1 MFSIISACFIKVKRF
16 WKIFIAFSLICV
28 IMHSSNRNEV
38 QFMTLGERIR
48 FCRKSSGLTQEQL
61 AEITGIHTV
70 SINKYE
76 KDKMVPKPD
85 QLSKIAYALNVSTM
99 ALNGSDD
106 PSFRV
111 ETIGDFMGFLFTMHH
126 SGIMM
131 LKGKRDKEG
140 YIKEDTAY
148 IEINPAIRQ
157 YFGVKGKEKDNDSLT
172 ILLQNKQ
179 VLKDLIKWE
188 QTENYLTE
196 NKDKYDELP
205 KKEKE
210 VYDEIKADKESIELR
225 LSQSNVMLDTSSGIS
240 VRVNPNYPI

>member
-1 MFSIISACFIKVKRF
+1 
-16 WKIFIAFSLICV
+16 
-28 IMHSSNRNEV
+28 
-38 QFMTLGERIR
+38 MTLGERIR
-48 FCRKSSGLTQEQL
+48 FCRKNSGLTQEQL
-61 AEITGIHTV
+61 AEITGIHSV

-85 QLSKIAYALNVSTM
+85 QLSKIALALNVSTM
-99 ALNGSDD
+99 ALNGSED

-140 YIKEDTAY
+140 YIKEETAY
-148 IEINPAIRQ
+148 IEINPSIKQ
-157 YFGVKGKEKDNDSLT
+157 YFGIKGLDKDSADQVF
-172 ILLQNKQ
+172 LLQNKQ

-188 QTENYLTE
+188 QTENFITS
-196 NKDKYDELP
+196 NQAKYDEMTDE
-205 KKEKE
+205 EKAAF
-210 VYDEIKADKESIELR
+210 DEIKANKELIEIK
-225 LSQSNVMLDTSSGIS
+225 LSQSNVLLDTSSGVS

>member
-1 MFSIISACFIKVKRF
+1 
-16 WKIFIAFSLICV
+16 
-28 IMHSSNRNEV
+28 
-38 QFMTLGERIR
+38 MTLGERIR

-61 AEITGIHTV
+61 AEITGIHSV

-85 QLSKIAYALNVSTM
+85 QLSKIALALNVSTM
-99 ALNGSDD
+99 ALNGSED

-131 LKGKRDKEG
+131 LKGKRDKDG

-148 IEINPAIRQ
+148 IEINPSIKR
-157 YFGVKGKEKDNDSLT
+157 YFGIKSIDKDTADQV

-179 VLKDLIKWE
+179 VLSDLIKWE
-188 QTENYLTE
+188 QTENFLTS
-196 NKDKYDELP
+196 NQDKYDDMSEQD
-205 KKEKE
+205 KAAF
-210 VYDEIKADKESIELR
+210 DEIKANKELIEIK
-225 LSQSNVMLDTSSGIS
+225 LSQSNVLLDTSSGVS
-240 VRVNPNYPI
+240 VRVNPNYPV

>member
-1 MFSIISACFIKVKRF
+1 
-16 WKIFIAFSLICV
+16 
-28 IMHSSNRNEV
+28 
-38 QFMTLGERIR
+38 MTLGERIR

-61 AEITGIHTV
+61 AEITGIHSV

-85 QLSKIAYALNVSTM
+85 QLSKIALALNVSTM
-99 ALNGSDD
+99 ALNGSED

-131 LKGKRDKEG
+131 LKGKRDKDG

-148 IEINPAIRQ
+148 IEINPSIKR
-157 YFGVKGKEKDNDSLT
+157 YFRIKSLDDADDQV

-179 VLKDLIKWE
+179 VLSDLIKWE
-188 QTENYLTE
+188 QTEYFLTS
-196 NKDKYDELP
+196 NQAKYGEMS
-205 KKEKE
+205 EKE
-210 VYDEIKADKESIELR
+210 QAAFDEIKANKELIEIK
-225 LSQSNVMLDTSSGIS
+225 LSQSNVLLDTSSGIS
-240 VRVNPNYPI
+240 VRVNPNYPV